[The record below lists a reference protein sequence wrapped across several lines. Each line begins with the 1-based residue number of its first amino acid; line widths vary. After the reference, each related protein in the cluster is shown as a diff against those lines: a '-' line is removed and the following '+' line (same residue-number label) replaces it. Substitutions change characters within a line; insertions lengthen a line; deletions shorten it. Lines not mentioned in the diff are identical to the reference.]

1 MNKILNI
8 IKIILLFLLILFIV
22 FFSIMNSQL
31 VKINFD
37 IFPLNFVIEIRLFLL
52 IILCF
57 SVGFLVGIATTSMS
71 LLKKHFET
79 SKEKRKVDKL
89 EKQISNLNISSNIN
103 NNKENANEN
112 E

>member
-1 MNKILNI
+1 MNKILSI

-22 FFSIMNSQL
+22 FFSIMNSQP

-37 IFPLNFVIEIRLFLL
+37 IFPLNFVMEIRLFLL

-79 SKEKRKVDKL
+79 SKEKKKVDKL
-89 EKQISNLNISSNIN
+89 EKQISDLNNM
-103 NNKENANEN
+103 NNKDSVKEN

>member
-1 MNKILNI
+1 MSKILSV

-22 FFSIMNSQL
+22 FFSIMNSQP

-37 IFPLNFVIEIRLFLL
+37 IFPFNFVMEIRLFLL

-57 SVGFLVGIATTSMS
+57 AFGFLTGITTTSLS
-71 LLKKHFET
+71 LLKKYFEV
-79 SKEKRKVDKL
+79 SKEKKKSNKL
-89 EKQISNLNISSNIN
+89 EKQLSDLNNV
-103 NNKENANEN
+103 NNKDNIKEN